1 MPNVYIDQS
10 QVVFEPIATRDTD
23 GSDVDTLAFIVPVV
37 IPLDQVPGWEAAY
50 DPSSASSPL
59 AADSRVI
66 ARAVLDGMK
75 AAAEGDS

>member
-10 QVVFEPIATRDTD
+10 QVVFEQIATRDTD

-37 IPLDQVPGWEAAY
+37 IPLDQVPAWEAAY
-50 DPSSASSPL
+50 DPSSSSSPL

-75 AAAEGDS
+75 AAAEGE

>member
-10 QVVFEPIATRDTD
+10 QVVFEQIATQDTD
-23 GSDVDTLAFIVPVV
+23 GSSVDTLAFIVPVV

-50 DPSSASSPL
+50 DPSSSSSPL

-75 AAAEGDS
+75 AAAEGE

>member
-10 QVVFEPIATRDTD
+10 QVTFEQIATKDTD
-23 GSDVDTLAFIVPVV
+23 GTDVDTLAFVVPVV
-37 IPLDQVPGWEAAY
+37 IPLDQVPAWQAAY
-50 DPSSASSPL
+50 DPSSSSSPL

-75 AAAEGDS
+75 AEAEGE

>member
-10 QVVFEPIATRDTD
+10 QVVFEQIATQDTD
-23 GSDVDTLAFIVPVV
+23 GSSVDTMAFIVPVV

-75 AAAEGDS
+75 AAAEGE

>member
-10 QVVFEPIATRDTD
+10 QVTFEQIATKDTD
-23 GSDVDTLAFIVPVV
+23 GTDVDTLAFVVPVV
-37 IPLDQVPGWEAAY
+37 IPLDQVPAWEAAY
-50 DPSSASSPL
+50 DPSSSSSPL

-75 AAAEGDS
+75 AAAEGE

>member
-10 QVVFEPIATRDTD
+10 QVVFEQIATRDTD

-37 IPLDQVPGWEAAY
+37 IPLDQVPAWEAAY
-50 DPSSASSPL
+50 DPSSSSSPR

-75 AAAEGDS
+75 AAAEGE